1 MWQISFLA
9 IFSTKWLRKLQK
21 TWRAG
26 QTTLKFCVH
35 KVKILYRK
43 SLENMK
49 IIWAALHCENGIW
62 NKQIFATSNCSF
74 DQVSNIETDIS
85 CTIQLVPKHLSVWH
99 CSQSVMEPYYGYN
112 YSLWY
117 QKVHLISEWCRF
129 LSMPFS
135 PTLLL
140 IGHAGGQRWLFWAI

>member
-43 SLENMK
+43 SLENTK
-49 IIWAALHCENGIW
+49 IVWAALHCENGIW
-62 NKQIFATSNCSF
+62 NKQIFAMLNCFS
-74 DQVSNIETDIS
+74 DQVSNILTDIS
-85 CTIQLVPKHLSVWH
+85 CTVQLVPMNYNGFFGNFTAASGCFQLVPKYKLKVKLIKNKHPNIFVWNKSVSRKWEPRLS
-99 CSQSVMEPYYGYN
+99 
-112 YSLWY
+112 
-117 QKVHLISEWCRF
+117 
-129 LSMPFS
+129 FS
-135 PTLLL
+135 ANP
-140 IGHAGGQRWLFWAI
+140 